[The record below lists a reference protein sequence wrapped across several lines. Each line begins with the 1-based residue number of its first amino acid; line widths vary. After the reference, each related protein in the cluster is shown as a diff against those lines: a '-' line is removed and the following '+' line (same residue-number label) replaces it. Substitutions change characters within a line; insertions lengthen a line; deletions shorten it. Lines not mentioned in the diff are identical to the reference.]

1 MYFLYFIQNKILT
14 YFQSVHMDYSR
25 DKRLKKKAKEKQETY
40 TFFIYIYLYNILAI
54 TSSKVI
60 STGLQTEER
69 TQSNATLLV

>member
-1 MYFLYFIQNKILT
+1 
-14 YFQSVHMDYSR
+14 MDYSR
-25 DKRLKKKAKEKQETY
+25 DKKVKKKSKRKARNIY
-40 TFFIYIYLYNILAI
+40 FFYIYIYLYNILAI

>member
-1 MYFLYFIQNKILT
+1 
-14 YFQSVHMDYSR
+14 MDYSR
-25 DKRLKKKAKEKQETY
+25 DKRLKKKQKKSKKHIL
-40 TFFIYIYLYNILAI
+40 FFIYIYLYNILAI